1 MFANVIPLRRM
12 PRALQTLTYG
22 IPEDLVGKIT
32 GGQIVK
38 IPFQNSE
45 EFAIVKNTSLKSSV
59 ASEALK
65 SISSFSNES
74 EALSKEQLNFID
86 EISTL
91 YNCPLGILA
100 KASLFG
106 LQKKRTLTFEK
117 SNLNLKPSPP
127 KKQIAQKIIH
137 IYNNEEEKV
146 SYLLKNLSL
155 NHQHLIIVP
164 EISHLTKF
172 NHLLSSF
179 LKDKIGIVTSDIKP
193 KDFFEIWMKL
203 RENKINIIIG
213 TRRAFF
219 LPWVHIENI
228 FILDEAHPSHK
239 NSEVAP
245 RFHNRDAAFI
255 LASFHQAKVHLVS
268 HTPSIEAFWLQ
279 EEENKQKNL
288 PVLNLNSFIAPTG
301 PSTHLVDIKQE
312 QRAKN
317 FNALSGLASKNLFE
331 AFRKNESV
339 YIFLN
344 SRGSF
349 KQVACADCSY
359 VFACEICKLSLSY
372 HQISKKLFCHH
383 CQKDY
388 ALPTVCPSCASAEFK
403 MFGIGTQNLEADIK
417 KIIPSNYQLLRIDK
431 DMDFAKSLKPD
442 QPFVV
447 VGTQF
452 AWGKID
458 WEKIKLMIWVNA
470 DAAFYIPEYKTTE
483 NLWYQLRDSSYRLLP
498 GSQLIIQTSRPQH
511 YVFQSLQ
518 FPIDFYKKELGFRA
532 KYHYPPYVFL
542 IKISLADL
550 SNQKSTLEAAKT
562 FDILGK
568 LTKNDPSIKINSPI
582 NASPLFYKNKYW
594 RVIVVKINPRKDWD
608 TIKTIVRSTP
618 SNCKVD
624 LNPENLLT
632 HS

>member
-1 MFANVIPLRRM
+1 M

-22 IPEDLVGKIT
+22 IPEDLVGKIIE
-32 GGQIVK
+32 GQIVK

-45 EFAIVKNTSLKSSV
+45 EFAIVKNISQSSPVDNKTLKP
-59 ASEALK
+59 LL
-65 SISSFSNES
+65 SFSNES
-74 EALSKEQLNFID
+74 EALSNEQLNFIE
-86 EISTL
+86 EISIL

-106 LQKKRTLTFEK
+106 LQKKRIQTFEK
-117 SNLNLKPSPP
+117 SNLNLKLLT
-127 KKQIAQKIIH
+127 QRNENTEKIIY
-137 IYNNEEEKV
+137 IYNNEEEKI
-146 SYLLKNLSL
+146 SYILKNLSL
-155 NHQHLIIVP
+155 NQQHLIIVP
-164 EISHLTKF
+164 EISHLKKLDRILT
-172 NHLLSSF
+172 SF
-179 LKDKIGIVTSDIKP
+179 IKDKIGIITSDIKP
-193 KDFFEIWMKL
+193 KEFFEIWMKL

-219 LPWVHIENI
+219 LPWMHIQNI

-239 NSEVAP
+239 NSEGAP
-245 RFHNRDAAFI
+245 RFHNRDAARI
-255 LASFHQAKVHLVS
+255 LASFHQAKVHLAS
-268 HTPSIEAFWLQ
+268 HTPSIESFWLR
-279 EEENKQKNL
+279 EEQNKHKNL
-288 PVLNLNSFIAPTG
+288 PILNLRSFIAPTG

-317 FNALSGLASKNLFE
+317 FNALSNLASKNLHE
-331 AFRKNESV
+331 AFQKNESV
-339 YIFLN
+339 YVFLN

-388 ALPTVCPSCASAEFK
+388 VLPAVCPSCTGAEFK

-417 KIIPSNYQLLRIDK
+417 RIIPSNYQLLRIDK
-431 DMDFAKSLKPD
+431 DMDLANSLKPD

-447 VGTQF
+447 IGTQF
-452 AWGKID
+452 AWEKIS

-498 GSQLIIQTSRPQH
+498 GSKLVIQTSRPQH

-518 FPIDFYKKELGFRA
+518 FPIDFYKKELGFRI
-532 KYHYPPYVFL
+532 KYDYPPYVFL
-542 IKISLADL
+542 VKISIADI
-550 SNQKSTLEAAKT
+550 SNQKSSLEADKT
-562 FDILGK
+562 FNILSK

-582 NASPLFYKNKYW
+582 NASPQFYKNKYW
-594 RVIVVKINPRKDWD
+594 RVIVVKISPIKGWD
-608 TIKTIVRSTP
+608 SIMNITRSIP

>member
-1 MFANVIPLRRM
+1 M

-22 IPEDLVGKIT
+22 IPEDLVGKIR
-32 GGQIVK
+32 GGQIVR
-38 IPFQNSE
+38 IPFQNSV
-45 EFAIVKNTSLKSSV
+45 EFAIVKNVSQSSPV
-59 ASEALK
+59 DSKALK
-65 SISSFSNES
+65 PLSSFSNES
-74 EALSKEQLNFID
+74 EALSKKQLNFIE

-106 LQKKRTLTFEK
+106 LQKKRALTFEK
-117 SNLNLKPSPP
+117 SNLNLKPLQP
-127 KKQIAQKIIH
+127 KKQTAQKNIH
-137 IYNNEEEKV
+137 TYNNEEEKV

-155 NHQHLIIVP
+155 HHQHLIIVP

-172 NHLLSSF
+172 DHLLSSF
-179 LKDKIGIVTSDIKP
+179 LKDKIGVVTSDIKP
-193 KDFFEIWMKL
+193 KDFFDIWMKL
-203 RENKINIIIG
+203 RENRINIIIG

-219 LPWVHIENI
+219 LPWINIQNI

-239 NSEVAP
+239 NSEGAP
-245 RFHNRDAAFI
+245 RFHNRDAAHI
-255 LASFHQAKVHLVS
+255 LASFHQAKIHLIS
-268 HTPSIEAFWLQ
+268 HTPSIEAFSLW
-279 EEENKQKNL
+279 EEQRKQKNL
-288 PVLNLNSFIAPTG
+288 PVLNLKSFIAPTG

-317 FNALSGLASKNLFE
+317 FNALSGLASKNLYD
-331 AFRKNESV
+331 AIRKNESV

-388 ALPTVCPSCASAEFK
+388 VLPAVCPSCTGAEFK

-417 KIIPSNYQLLRIDK
+417 RIIPNNYQLLRIDK
-431 DMDFAKSLKPD
+431 DMDLANSLKPD

-447 VGTQF
+447 IGTQF
-452 AWGKID
+452 AWEKIS

-498 GSQLIIQTSRPQH
+498 GSKLVIQTSRPQH

-518 FPIDFYKKELGFRA
+518 FPIDFYKKELGFRI
-532 KYHYPPYVFL
+532 KYDYPPYVFL
-542 IKISLADL
+542 VKISIADI
-550 SNQKSTLEAAKT
+550 SNQKSSLEADKT
-562 FDILGK
+562 FNILSK
-568 LTKNDPSIKINSPI
+568 LTKNDPSIKINSPA
-582 NASPLFYKNKYW
+582 NTNPLFYKNKYW
-594 RVIVVKINPRKDWD
+594 QVIMIKIKPQKNW
-608 TIKTIVRSTP
+608 STLKNILKNIP